1 MMIISTPS
9 KDRRPTEKKILT
21 AHMTTAVNL
30 IDPPQAAWARFS
42 PDIGV
47 TVLLL
52 LTHCILAVLR
62 VDFSL
67 VVSATL
73 PLMPGYMVDKA
84 RLFPTLLAL
93 TAHHGFVN
101 PIFMHLSM
109 GTIGI

>member
-1 MMIISTPS
+1 M
-9 KDRRPTEKKILT
+9 
-21 AHMTTAVNL
+21 ATAVNF

-42 PDIGV
+42 PDIWV

-52 LTHCILAVLR
+52 LTHSVLAVFR

-67 VVSATL
+67 VISATL
-73 PLMPGYMVDKA
+73 PLMPGHMVDKA

-93 TAHHGFVN
+93 TAHHRFVN

-109 GTIGI
+109 VAIGI